1 MFAELDVVIV
11 RALLVP
17 TRSIDGSDGFCR
29 QPRVGDQGT
38 IVHVLGRDDFVV
50 ESVDA
55 SGHTVWLADFH
66 RDELAIPPKG
76 WRFTAEEVS
85 PGVYRATGHGPRSL
99 HVESTDSNLDIA
111 IADCRVF
118 ALRFPE

>member
-17 TRSIDGSDGFCR
+17 TRSVDGSDGRCR
-29 QPRVGDQGT
+29 QPRIGDQGT
-38 IVHVLGRDDFVV
+38 IVHVLDADAFVV

-55 SGHTVWLADFH
+55 SGYTIWLADFR
-66 RDELAIPPKG
+66 RDELAIPPKA
-76 WRFTAEEVS
+76 WRFVSEEVS
-85 PGVYRATGHGPRSL
+85 PGVYRATGHGPRGL
-99 HVESTDSNLDIA
+99 HVQSTDSNLEIA
-111 IADCRVF
+111 IADCRAF